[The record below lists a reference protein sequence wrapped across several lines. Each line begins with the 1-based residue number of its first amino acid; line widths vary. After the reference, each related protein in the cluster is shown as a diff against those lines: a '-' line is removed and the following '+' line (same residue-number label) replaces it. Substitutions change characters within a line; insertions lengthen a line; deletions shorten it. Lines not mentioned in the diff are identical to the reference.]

1 VPAHCLKQGAAMM
14 LGTKNERIHDLI
26 GRLTTAIQEARNVGL
41 DNTAWLLEVAI
52 LDLKTIAFAIS
63 DEDLRQFTEA
73 VADRLEIPKLPPH

>member
-1 VPAHCLKQGAAMM
+1 MV
-14 LGTKNERIHDLI
+14 LGTKNDRILDLI
-26 GRLTTAIQEARNVGL
+26 SRLTAAIQEARVAGL

-63 DEDLRQFTEA
+63 DDDLREFTDA

>member
-1 VPAHCLKQGAAMM
+1 M
-14 LGTKNERIHDLI
+14 LGTKDERIHDLI
-26 GRLTTAIQEARNVGL
+26 SRLTAAIQEARVAGL

-73 VADRLEIPKLPPH
+73 VADRLEIPKSPPH

>member
-1 VPAHCLKQGAAMM
+1 MM

-26 GRLTTAIQEARNVGL
+26 GRLTAAIQEARVAGL

-63 DEDLRQFTEA
+63 DDDLRQFTDA
-73 VADRLEIPKLPPH
+73 VAERLEIPKLPPH

>member
-1 VPAHCLKQGAAMM
+1 M

-26 GRLTTAIQEARNVGL
+26 SRLTAAIQEARVAGL

-63 DEDLRQFTEA
+63 DEDLRQLTEA
-73 VADRLEIPKLPPH
+73 VADRLEIPKSPPH

>member
-1 VPAHCLKQGAAMM
+1 MV
-14 LGTKNERIHDLI
+14 LGTKNDRILDLI
-26 GRLTTAIQEARNVGL
+26 SRLTAAIQEARVAGL

-63 DEDLRQFTEA
+63 DDDLREFTEA

>member
-1 VPAHCLKQGAAMM
+1 MFAP
-14 LGTKNERIHDLI
+14 KNERIHDLI
-26 GRLTTAIQEARNVGL
+26 SRLTAAIQEARVAGL

-63 DEDLRQFTEA
+63 DDDLRQFSDA

>member
-1 VPAHCLKQGAAMM
+1 MFT
-14 LGTKNERIHDLI
+14 TKNDRIHDLI
-26 GRLTTAIQEARNVGL
+26 SRLTTAIQEARVAGL

-63 DEDLRQFTEA
+63 DDDLRQFSDA

>member
-1 VPAHCLKQGAAMM
+1 MV
-14 LGTKNERIHDLI
+14 LGTKNDRIHDLI
-26 GRLTTAIQEARNVGL
+26 SRLTAAIQEARVAGL

-63 DEDLRQFTEA
+63 DDDLREFTDA

>member
-1 VPAHCLKQGAAMM
+1 M

-26 GRLTTAIQEARNVGL
+26 SRLTAAIQEARVAGL

-73 VADRLEIPKLPPH
+73 VADRLEIPKSPPH